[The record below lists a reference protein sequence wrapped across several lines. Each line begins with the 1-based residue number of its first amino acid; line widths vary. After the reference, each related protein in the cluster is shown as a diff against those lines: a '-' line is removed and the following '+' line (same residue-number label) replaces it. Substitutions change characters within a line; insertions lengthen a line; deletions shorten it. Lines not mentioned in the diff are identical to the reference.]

1 MSMKETLDA
10 TRAASAARVPPDKR
24 AIMERAN
31 EDLKASGILDG
42 VAAVGQM
49 APTFTA
55 QNHDGRTIS
64 SSALL
69 ANGPLVLS
77 FFRAQGDHTA
87 GMTPAGKSAVCVPHL
102 RRWAANAA
110 YR

>member
-69 ANGPLVLS
+69 ANGPIGPVVLP
-77 FFRAQGDHTA
+77 GLMVTVL
-87 GMTPAGKSAVCVPHL
+87 PA
-102 RRWAANAA
+102 
-110 YR
+110 